1 MPRFATKEHD
11 LAMTTNDHADV
22 AIKPPFL
29 FLGALAVGC
38 LLSLVLP
45 VGPGLASPNGL
56 AFAVGLIFVAI
67 GLTLGILSIRRFRL
81 AGTSVVPGE
90 PSTAL
95 VVEGPY
101 RFTRNPIYIGFV
113 LLYFGL
119 AIILTSV
126 WVLVLLIPVLIVLQ
140 RGVVEREEGY
150 LERQFGDAYRKYQA
164 RVPRWL

>member
-1 MPRFATKEHD
+1 
-11 LAMTTNDHADV
+11 LARPASDVADV

-29 FLGALAVGC
+29 FLGALALGC
-38 LLSLVLP
+38 CLSLVLP
-45 VGPGLASPNGL
+45 IGPDLASPNGL
-56 AFAVGLIFVAI
+56 AFTAGLIFVVL
-67 GLTLGILSIRRFRL
+67 GLALGILAIRRFRL

-95 VVEGPY
+95 VVDGPY

-126 WVLVLLIPVLIVLQ
+126 WVLALLIPVLIVLQ
-140 RGVVEREEGY
+140 RGVVEREEVY
-150 LERQFGDAYRKYQA
+150 LQRQFGDAYRKYQA